1 MGWTENKSVFVLT
14 SKKFRIR
21 IGVFNEGESEM
32 NKNERADGYLQKKK
46 IRGALIGGYNRV
58 SVYETI
64 REVMRLN
71 EEESR
76 ALKEE
81 NARLIVSLEEIK
93 ADYADQIEA
102 LKGALRELDGMRGD
116 RILTQITDLLKSSG
130 KAEG

>member
-1 MGWTENKSVFVLT
+1 
-14 SKKFRIR
+14 
-21 IGVFNEGESEM
+21 M

-102 LKGALRELDGMRGD
+102 LKGAVRELDGMRGD
-116 RILTQITDLLKSSG
+116 RILTQITDLRKSSG
-130 KAEG
+130 TAEG